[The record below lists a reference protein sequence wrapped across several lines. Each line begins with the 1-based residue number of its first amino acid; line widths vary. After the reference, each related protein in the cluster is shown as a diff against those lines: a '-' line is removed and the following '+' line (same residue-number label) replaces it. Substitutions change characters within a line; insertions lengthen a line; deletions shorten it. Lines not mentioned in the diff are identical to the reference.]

1 LNRVGTACAGA
12 EYKRTLAPRCFAVD
26 HVAVNRRT
34 LPCLIDSTRAA
45 RSRLLRVLFLAFAL
59 IVANGI
65 APWSTAMAASAP
77 AMHGDSS
84 AHHCHDSASKTAPAK
99 ATQHGNTC
107 PCCSAGCFCLHGS
120 AAPLPEFAG
129 IPALVPPSVVVQ
141 HTSSVPLA
149 PSLAEHLRPPIA

>member
-1 LNRVGTACAGA
+1 
-12 EYKRTLAPRCFAVD
+12 VD

-34 LPCLIDSTRAA
+34 LHCLIDSTRAA

-99 ATQHGNTC
+99 TTPAKTTQHGNSC

-120 AAPLPEFAG
+120 AAPLPEFAA
-129 IPALVPPSVVVQ
+129 IAALVPPSVIVR

-149 PSLAEHLRPPIA
+149 PPLAEHLRPPIA